1 MKMWLCCCFCY
12 RYFWLLRYTAAAAT
26 NLHAMF
32 SAVELCSR
40 YVFHLAERFCSGR
53 YFCFRCYGFTKCEV
67 TRVLLRSRALP
78 ARNGAAAAGNPCSPR
93 GQYSLA
99 GMFPIDIKIDL
110 RE

>member
-1 MKMWLCCCFCY
+1 MRHLAKLDE
-12 RYFWLLRYTAAAAT
+12 LRFFLGICGALPQICMRCSQQLSFAA
-26 NLHAMF
+26 
-32 SAVELCSR
+32 V
-40 YVFHLAERFCSGR
+40 VFFLHLAERFCSGR
-53 YFCFRCYGFTKCEV
+53 FFCFRCYGFTKCEV

-78 ARNGAAAAGNPCSPR
+78 ARNGAVAAGNPCSPR